1 MTHAPEPLVVFFAPA
16 PVEGTFY
23 QVCRQTAAGLHTVM
37 VVDVVEEGD
46 ARIVRAIQQQ
56 RAAGGQV
63 ELDRFAQG
71 LWGHLLGGT

>member
-1 MTHAPEPLVVFFAPA
+1 MTREPDPLVVFFAPA
-16 PVEGTFY
+16 PAEGTFY
-23 QVCRQTAAGLHTVM
+23 QVCRQTEAGLQTVM

-56 RAAGGQV
+56 CAAGGQV

-71 LWGHLLGGT
+71 LWGHVLGGT